1 MYKLIIIFLLFSFC
15 SSTSVEDDSIVPQQ
29 NNENNNSSV
38 SNESQESLI
47 TTKDNEEIENFS
59 DQEQLIEDEYIEEL
73 PEPIFIDI
81 TEIYEPF
88 INEELLSETKEY
100 AIKADVEELLVY
112 LDDILLFK
120 LPEHIVEEIGGGIA
134 WYVSKNTYTTWD
146 GEPNAQDIDFG
157 AFNTLGYVNALNAF
171 PKRLEAIAKVVRYGS
186 GSYHGTFWTTDASIC
201 NDTPVIGAFENID
214 GVQTL
219 VTGSE
224 TTPPDVK
231 ALQVGWGFGDSGL
244 IPEVRNIDGAD
255 VTVSPGYACEADLS
269 VMLGEEVLF
278 VEEGST
284 SGYLYPSLQL
294 KNAGIDYKNDITQV
308 FAGSHDGV
316 IAGLYNGDAKFGVS
330 YDDAR
335 RTLRKTNPDV
345 GEKVIAFSITAEI
358 PNDVVAVRSDL
369 PADVKEKIYT
379 ILSDYISTEEGQAVM
394 DEIYGWT
401 DIVPAV
407 NSEFDV
413 VKQAAEE
420 FGLYDE

>member
-1 MYKLIIIFLLFSFC
+1 MTKKSFLILLVLSLVLAAC
-15 SSTSVEDDSIVPQQ
+15 GGSADEETVEEPVAVEEAETLDAPATTVAETLDKITFGFVP
-29 NNENNNSSV
+29 SA
-38 SNESQESLI
+38 
-47 TTKDNEEIENFS
+47 
-59 DQEQLIEDEYIEEL
+59 EQA
-73 PEPIFIDI
+73 
-81 TEIYEPF
+81 
-88 INEELLSETKEY
+88 ELLDNIQPLMKVLSDGLGIE
-100 AIKADVEELLVY
+100 VEGFVTSDYSGLLVAMGSGQA
-112 LDDILLFK
+112 DI
-120 LPEHIVEEIGGGIA
+120 
-134 WYVSKNTYTTWD
+134 
-146 GEPNAQDIDFG
+146 G

-171 PKRLEAIAKVVRYGS
+171 PTRLEAIAKVVRYGS
-186 GSYHGTFWTTDASIC
+186 GSYHGTFWTTDSSVCKSA
-201 NDTPVIGAFENID
+201 PVIGAFENID
-214 GVQTL
+214 GVPKL
-219 VTGSE
+219 ITGSA
-224 TTPPDVK
+224 TMPPDVK
-231 ALQVGWGFGDSGL
+231 ALQVGWGFGDDGM
-244 IPEVRNIDGAD
+244 IPEVRTIDGAE

-269 VMLGEEVLF
+269 VLVGQEVLF

-294 KNAGIDYKNDITQV
+294 KNAGIDYTSDITQV

-345 GEKVIAFSITAEI
+345 GEKVIAMGITAEI
-358 PNDVVAVRSDL
+358 PNDVVAVRTDL
-369 PADVKEKIYT
+369 PEDIKAQVYQ
-379 ILSDYISTEEGQAVM
+379 ILSDYISTDEGAAVM

>member
-1 MYKLIIIFLLFSFC
+1 MTKKSFLILIVLSLVLAACGGSADEE
-15 SSTSVEDDSIVPQQ
+15 TVEEPVAVEEAETLDAPATTVAETLDKITFGFVP
-29 NNENNNSSV
+29 SA
-38 SNESQESLI
+38 
-47 TTKDNEEIENFS
+47 
-59 DQEQLIEDEYIEEL
+59 EQA
-73 PEPIFIDI
+73 
-81 TEIYEPF
+81 
-88 INEELLSETKEY
+88 ELLDNIQPLMKVLSDGLGIE
-100 AIKADVEELLVY
+100 VEGFVTSDYSGLLVAMGSGQA
-112 LDDILLFK
+112 DI
-120 LPEHIVEEIGGGIA
+120 
-134 WYVSKNTYTTWD
+134 
-146 GEPNAQDIDFG
+146 G

-171 PKRLEAIAKVVRYGS
+171 PTRLEAIAKVVRYGS
-186 GSYHGTFWTTDASIC
+186 GSYHGTFWTTDSSVCKSA
-201 NDTPVIGAFENID
+201 PVIGAFENID
-214 GVQTL
+214 GVPTL
-219 VTGSE
+219 VTGSA

-269 VMLGEEVLF
+269 VLVGQEVLF

-294 KNAGIDYKNDITQV
+294 KNAGIDYTSDITQV

-345 GEKVIAFSITAEI
+345 GEKVIAMGITAEI
-358 PNDVVAVRSDL
+358 PNDVVAVRTDL
-369 PADVKEKIYT
+369 PEDIKAQIYQ
-379 ILSDYISTEEGQAVM
+379 ILSDYISTDEGAAVM

>member
-1 MYKLIIIFLLFSFC
+1 MVRTDCGGSADEE
-15 SSTSVEDDSIVPQQ
+15 TVEEPVAVEEAETLDAPATTVAETLDKITFGFVP
-29 NNENNNSSV
+29 SA
-38 SNESQESLI
+38 
-47 TTKDNEEIENFS
+47 
-59 DQEQLIEDEYIEEL
+59 EQA
-73 PEPIFIDI
+73 
-81 TEIYEPF
+81 
-88 INEELLSETKEY
+88 ELLDNIQPLMKVLSDGLGIE
-100 AIKADVEELLVY
+100 VEGFVTSDYSGLLVAMGSGQA
-112 LDDILLFK
+112 DI
-120 LPEHIVEEIGGGIA
+120 
-134 WYVSKNTYTTWD
+134 
-146 GEPNAQDIDFG
+146 G

-171 PKRLEAIAKVVRYGS
+171 PTRLEAIAKVVRYGS
-186 GSYHGTFWTTDASIC
+186 GSYHGTFWTTDSSVCKSA
-201 NDTPVIGAFENID
+201 PVIGAFENID
-214 GVQTL
+214 GVPTL
-219 VTGSE
+219 VTGSA

-231 ALQVGWGFGDSGL
+231 ALQVGWGFSDSGL

-269 VMLGEEVLF
+269 VLVGQEVLF

-294 KNAGIDYKNDITQV
+294 KNAGIDYKSDITQV

-316 IAGLYNGDAKFGVS
+316 IAGLYNGDAKFGVT

-345 GEKVIAFSITAEI
+345 GEKVIAMGITAEI
-358 PNDVVAVRSDL
+358 PNDVVAVRTDL
-369 PADVKEKIYT
+369 PEDIKAQIYQ
-379 ILSDYISTEEGQAVM
+379 ILSDYIATDEGAAVM

>member
-1 MYKLIIIFLLFSFC
+1 MKKSLLLLLC
-15 SSTSVEDDSIVPQQ
+15 LALVVAACGGTAEETVEDTVAEESETETLDTPATTAAPTLDKITFGFVP
-29 NNENNNSSV
+29 SA
-38 SNESQESLI
+38 
-47 TTKDNEEIENFS
+47 
-59 DQEQLIEDEYIEEL
+59 EQA
-73 PEPIFIDI
+73 
-81 TEIYEPF
+81 
-88 INEELLSETKEY
+88 ELLDNIQPLMKVLSDGLGIE
-100 AIKADVEELLVY
+100 VEGFVTSDYSGLLVAMGSGQA
-112 LDDILLFK
+112 DI
-120 LPEHIVEEIGGGIA
+120 
-134 WYVSKNTYTTWD
+134 
-146 GEPNAQDIDFG
+146 G

-294 KNAGIDYKNDITQV
+294 KNAGIDYTNDITQV

-316 IAGLYNGDAKFGVS
+316 IAGLYNGDAKFGVT

>member
-1 MYKLIIIFLLFSFC
+1 MTKKSFLILLVLSLVLVAC
-15 SSTSVEDDSIVPQQ
+15 GGSADEETVEEPVAVEEAETLDAPATTVAETLDKITFGFVP
-29 NNENNNSSV
+29 SA
-38 SNESQESLI
+38 
-47 TTKDNEEIENFS
+47 
-59 DQEQLIEDEYIEEL
+59 EQA
-73 PEPIFIDI
+73 
-81 TEIYEPF
+81 
-88 INEELLSETKEY
+88 ELLDNIQPLMKVLSDGLG
-100 AIKADVEELLVY
+100 IVVEGFVTSDYSGLLVAMGSGQA
-112 LDDILLFK
+112 DI
-120 LPEHIVEEIGGGIA
+120 
-134 WYVSKNTYTTWD
+134 
-146 GEPNAQDIDFG
+146 G

-171 PKRLEAIAKVVRYGS
+171 PTRLEAIAKVVRYGS
-186 GSYHGTFWTTDASIC
+186 GSYHGTFWTTDSSVCKSA
-201 NDTPVIGAFENID
+201 PVIGAFENID
-214 GVQTL
+214 GVPTL
-219 VTGSE
+219 VTGSA

-244 IPEVRNIDGAD
+244 IPEVRNIDGVD

-269 VMLGEEVLF
+269 VLVGQEVLF

-294 KNAGIDYKNDITQV
+294 KNAGIDYTSDITQV

-345 GEKVIAFSITAEI
+345 GEKVIAMGITDEI
-358 PNDVVAVRSDL
+358 PNDVVAVRTDL
-369 PADVKEKIYT
+369 PEDIKAQIYQ
-379 ILSDYISTEEGQAVM
+379 ILSDYISTDEGAAVM

>member
-1 MYKLIIIFLLFSFC
+1 MTKKSFLILLVLSLVLAAC
-15 SSTSVEDDSIVPQQ
+15 GGSADEETVEEPAAVEEAETLDAPATTVAETLDKITFGFVP
-29 NNENNNSSV
+29 SA
-38 SNESQESLI
+38 
-47 TTKDNEEIENFS
+47 
-59 DQEQLIEDEYIEEL
+59 EQA
-73 PEPIFIDI
+73 
-81 TEIYEPF
+81 
-88 INEELLSETKEY
+88 ELLDNIQPLMEVLSDGLGIE
-100 AIKADVEELLVY
+100 VEGFVTSDYSGLLVAMGSGQA
-112 LDDILLFK
+112 DI
-120 LPEHIVEEIGGGIA
+120 
-134 WYVSKNTYTTWD
+134 
-146 GEPNAQDIDFG
+146 G

-171 PKRLEAIAKVVRYGS
+171 PTRLEAIAKVVRYGS
-186 GSYHGTFWTTDASIC
+186 GSYHGTFWTTDSSVCKSA
-201 NDTPVIGAFENID
+201 PVIGAFENID
-214 GVQTL
+214 GVPTL
-219 VTGSE
+219 ITGSA
-224 TTPPDVK
+224 TMPPDVK
-231 ALQVGWGFGDSGL
+231 ALQVGWGFSDDGM
-244 IPEVRNIDGAD
+244 IPEVRTIDGAE

-269 VMLGEEVLF
+269 VLVGQEVLF

-294 KNAGIDYKNDITQV
+294 KNAGIDYTSDITQV

-345 GEKVIAFSITAEI
+345 GEKVIAMGITAEI
-358 PNDVVAVRSDL
+358 PNDVVAVRTDL
-369 PADVKEKIYT
+369 PEDIKAQIYQ
-379 ILSDYISTEEGQAVM
+379 ILSDYISTDEGAAVM

>member
-1 MYKLIIIFLLFSFC
+1 MKKSFLILLCLALVATACGGSAEE
-15 SSTSVEDDSIVPQQ
+15 TVEEPVATEEVETLEAPATTAAPTIDKITFGFVP
-29 NNENNNSSV
+29 SA
-38 SNESQESLI
+38 
-47 TTKDNEEIENFS
+47 
-59 DQEQLIEDEYIEEL
+59 EQA
-73 PEPIFIDI
+73 
-81 TEIYEPF
+81 
-88 INEELLSETKEY
+88 ELLDNIQPLMKVLSDGLGIE
-100 AIKADVEELLVY
+100 VEGFVTSDYSGLLVAMGSGQA
-112 LDDILLFK
+112 DI
-120 LPEHIVEEIGGGIA
+120 
-134 WYVSKNTYTTWD
+134 
-146 GEPNAQDIDFG
+146 G

-186 GSYHGTFWTTDASIC
+186 GSYHGTFWTTDTSVCKSA
-201 NDTPVIGAFENID
+201 PVIGAFENIN

-219 VTGSE
+219 VTGTE
-224 TTPPDVK
+224 TTAPAVA
-231 ALQVGWGFGDSGL
+231 ALQVGWTFGDSGL
-244 IPEVRNIDGAD
+244 IPDGD
-255 VTVSPGYACEADLS
+255 ISPGYACEADLS
-269 VMLGEEVLF
+269 VMVGEEVLF

-294 KNAGIDYKNDITQV
+294 KNLGIDYNNDITQV

-335 RTLRKTNPDV
+335 RTLRKTNNDV
-345 GEKVIAFSITAEI
+345 GEKVIAIGITAEI

-369 PADVKEKIYT
+369 PQDMKAKIYQ
-379 ILSDYISTEEGQAVM
+379 ILSDYIQTDEGLAVM

-420 FGLYDE
+420 FGLYDK

>member
-1 MYKLIIIFLLFSFC
+1 MSKKSFLILLVLSLVLAAC
-15 SSTSVEDDSIVPQQ
+15 GGSADEETVEEPAAVEEAETLDAPATTVAETLDKITFGFVP
-29 NNENNNSSV
+29 SA
-38 SNESQESLI
+38 
-47 TTKDNEEIENFS
+47 
-59 DQEQLIEDEYIEEL
+59 EQA
-73 PEPIFIDI
+73 
-81 TEIYEPF
+81 
-88 INEELLSETKEY
+88 ELLDNIQPLMEVLSDGLGIE
-100 AIKADVEELLVY
+100 VEGFVTSDYSGLLVAMGSGQA
-112 LDDILLFK
+112 DI
-120 LPEHIVEEIGGGIA
+120 
-134 WYVSKNTYTTWD
+134 
-146 GEPNAQDIDFG
+146 G

-171 PKRLEAIAKVVRYGS
+171 PTRLEAIAKVVRYGS
-186 GSYHGTFWTTDASIC
+186 GSYHGTFWTTDSSVCKSA
-201 NDTPVIGAFENID
+201 PVIGAFENID
-214 GVQTL
+214 GVPTL
-219 VTGSE
+219 ITGSA
-224 TTPPDVK
+224 TMPPDVK
-231 ALQVGWGFGDSGL
+231 AFQVGWGFGDDGM
-244 IPEVRNIDGAD
+244 IPEVRTIDGAE

-269 VMLGEEVLF
+269 VLVGQEVLF

-294 KNAGIDYKNDITQV
+294 KNAGIDYTSDITQV

-345 GEKVIAFSITAEI
+345 GEKVIAMGITAEI
-358 PNDVVAVRSDL
+358 PNDVVAVRTDL
-369 PADVKEKIYT
+369 PEDIKAQIYQ
-379 ILSDYISTEEGQAVM
+379 ILSDYISTDEGAAVM

>member
-1 MYKLIIIFLLFSFC
+1 MKKSLLLLLC
-15 SSTSVEDDSIVPQQ
+15 LALVVAACGGAAEETVEDTVAEESETETLDTPATTAAPTLDKITFGFVP
-29 NNENNNSSV
+29 SA
-38 SNESQESLI
+38 
-47 TTKDNEEIENFS
+47 
-59 DQEQLIEDEYIEEL
+59 EQA
-73 PEPIFIDI
+73 
-81 TEIYEPF
+81 
-88 INEELLSETKEY
+88 ELLDNIQPLMKVLSDGLGIE
-100 AIKADVEELLVY
+100 VEGFVTSDYSGLLVAMGSGQA
-112 LDDILLFK
+112 DI
-120 LPEHIVEEIGGGIA
+120 
-134 WYVSKNTYTTWD
+134 
-146 GEPNAQDIDFG
+146 G

-379 ILSDYISTEEGQAVM
+379 ILSDYISTDEGQAVM

>member
-1 MYKLIIIFLLFSFC
+1 MKKSLLLLLC
-15 SSTSVEDDSIVPQQ
+15 LALVAAACGGAAEETVEDTVAEESETETLDTPATTAAPTLDKITFGFVP
-29 NNENNNSSV
+29 SA
-38 SNESQESLI
+38 
-47 TTKDNEEIENFS
+47 
-59 DQEQLIEDEYIEEL
+59 EQA
-73 PEPIFIDI
+73 
-81 TEIYEPF
+81 
-88 INEELLSETKEY
+88 ELLDNIQPLMKVLSDGLGIE
-100 AIKADVEELLVY
+100 VEGFVTSDYSGLLVAMGSGQA
-112 LDDILLFK
+112 DI
-120 LPEHIVEEIGGGIA
+120 
-134 WYVSKNTYTTWD
+134 
-146 GEPNAQDIDFG
+146 G

-379 ILSDYISTEEGQAVM
+379 ILSDYISTDEGQAVM